1 MHICSSDEIFLKKIQ
16 HVEAK
21 AWELMELK
29 FSFFNKNWISCD
41 FSKDARA
48 KTPWVLV
55 DWGYKHPQNHP
66 KYVVVI
72 QYELWLLDMT
82 LVLNGDIYGVHAI
95 LVVGAHGSLA
105 WMG

>member
-1 MHICSSDEIFLKKIQ
+1 MNFFFKIQ

-21 AWELMELK
+21 VWELMELK
-29 FSFFNKNWISCD
+29 FSFFDKNWISCD
-41 FSKDARA
+41 FSKDVVA
-48 KTPWVLV
+48 KPPWAPV

-66 KYVVVI
+66 KCVVVI
-72 QYELWLLDMT
+72 QYERWLLDMT

-95 LVVGAHGSLA
+95 LVAGAHGSLA